1 MQRADQA
8 PLPGAAPGAALKM
21 SVQSIGFSKRANPKQ
36 SADATVVD
44 QQMQCFLELHSQ
56 LGKPLQRENVGAGLI
71 GVATMAEMI
80 QLFEL

>member
-21 SVQSIGFSKRANPKQ
+21 SVQTIGFSKRANPKQ

-44 QQMQCFLELHSQ
+44 QQMQRFLELHSQ
-56 LGKPLQRENVGAGLI
+56 FGKPLQSEHVGPGII
-71 GVATMAEMI
+71 GVATMTEPI
-80 QLFEL
+80 ELFEL

>member
-21 SVQSIGFSKRANPKQ
+21 SVQSIGFSEWANPKQ

-71 GVATMAEMI
+71 GVATMAETI

>member
-44 QQMQCFLELHSQ
+44 QQMQCFLELHRQ

-71 GVATMAEMI
+71 GVATMAETI

>member
-21 SVQSIGFSKRANPKQ
+21 SVQTIGFSKRANPKQ

-71 GVATMAEMI
+71 GVATMAETI

>member
-21 SVQSIGFSKRANPKQ
+21 SVQSIGFSERADPKQ

-44 QQMQCFLELHSQ
+44 KQMQCFLELHSQ

-71 GVATMAEMI
+71 GVATMAETI

>member
-44 QQMQCFLELHSQ
+44 QQMQCFLELHRQ
-56 LGKPLQRENVGAGLI
+56 LGKTLQRENVGAGLV
-71 GVATMAEMI
+71 GVATMAETI